1 MESKRR
7 SIVKALSWRFLAT
20 IITTMI
26 VWLLT
31 GKAEFAATVGVLD
44 TSVKIL
50 LYFIHERIWL
60 RISFGKKRSTE
71 YEI

>member
-50 LYFIHERIWL
+50 VYFIHERIWL

>member
-20 IITTMI
+20 IITTTI

-31 GKAEFAATVGVLD
+31 GRAEFAATVGVLD

-50 LYFIHERIWL
+50 VYFIHERIWL
-60 RISFGKKRSTE
+60 RISFGKQKPSE
-71 YEI
+71 FEI